1 MKNSK
6 QNLKSKANKFSWKKK
21 NLAYQGSTCKNSAF
35 RSTKKQLVRS
45 WSSGLINLFYRDT
58 LQSLTLWTSH
68 YATRFMW
75 SDWTG
80 KMGSSVMV
88 IEKFTLIHRNS
99 AQSSFHIEDFE
110 SLLWAN
116 EGWPIWGMIVSSP
129 ISDEN
134 YNDSKSSMW
143 KRLWVF
149 ELLRCFIIVI
159 SERIECFIIEFAC
172 IASHVI
178 NLFHLTFVL

>member
-88 IEKFTLIHRNS
+88 IEKFTLQASLRVKVQAYLIKLFPILTDITPRYRSHFGR
-99 AQSSFHIEDFE
+99 SFF
-110 SLLWAN
+110 S
-116 EGWPIWGMIVSSP
+116 IVKIGTSKMRVIP
-129 ISDEN
+129 EIDIS
-134 YNDSKSSMW
+134 
-143 KRLWVF
+143 
-149 ELLRCFIIVI
+149 
-159 SERIECFIIEFAC
+159 
-172 IASHVI
+172 
-178 NLFHLTFVL
+178 